1 MKNQRAKK
9 TKMKERRA
17 LRVRKQLQGGGEG
30 KLRLSVFRS
39 LRYISAQLIDLQK
52 EKTVASIHS
61 KTLPLKGTKQEIAFQ
76 TGKLFGEALQ
86 AQGIKSVVFDRN
98 GYKYHGRVKA
108 FAEGLRGVGVIF

>member
-9 TKMKERRA
+9 TNMKERRT
-17 LRVRKQLQGGGEG
+17 LRVRKELKGGEG

-61 KTLPLKGTKQEIAFQ
+61 KALLLKGTKQEIAFQ
-76 TGKLFGEALQ
+76 TGKLFGEALN
-86 AQGIKSVVFDRN
+86 AQGVKSIVFDRN

-108 FAEGLRGVGVIF
+108 FAEGLRGAGVIF